1 MTSIGQAVFEH
12 MQLSLT
18 ALLLASLL
26 ALILAVVLRP
36 FNKLSEFVL
45 QLTGILQTIPSLA
58 ILGLLIS
65 FLGIGFGPALVA
77 LVLYGLFPILQNT
90 LVGLRSID
98 PTLEEAALA
107 LGLTNWQKFKK
118 VDFPLALPMI
128 LSGVRTSGIMIIG
141 TATLAALIGAG
152 GLGTYILLGIDR
164 QDNKLILIGAIL
176 SAGLAIG
183 FSLVINLLKKL
194 KLKQISL
201 IVTILVILTVGSF
214 LPQIKNKSFN
224 QPLIIA
230 GKLGTEPNILIQM
243 YKLLIENQTDIKVE
257 LKENLGKTAFLYQAL
272 KSGAIDLYPEFTGTI
287 TKTLLKNPPKSS
299 NNARLVY
306 EQAKLG
312 IKREDDLVYLR
323 PMAYQNTY
331 ALAVKQDFATK
342 YHLQTISD
350 LQKVSSFAI
359 AGFTLEFSQR
369 ADGNKGLQSKY
380 QLNLKVK
387 TMEPALRYK
396 ALERGDIQIIDVYST
411 DSEIRRYHLKV
422 LQDNR
427 QLFPPYQGAP
437 LMRAET
443 LKKYPALKPVL
454 NQLAG
459 KITTKQMQ
467 ELNYQVDVLKKSPR
481 QVAQKF
487 LSEQGLLK
495 YLKLESMK

>member
-1 MTSIGQAVFEH
+1 

-58 ILGLLIS
+58 ILGLLIP

-495 YLKLESMK
+495 Y

>member
-58 ILGLLIS
+58 ILGLLIP

-77 LVLYGLFPILQNT
+77 LVLYGLFPILQDT

-201 IVTILVILTVGSF
+201 IVTILVILTASSF

-495 YLKLESMK
+495 Y

>member
-58 ILGLLIS
+58 ILGLLIP

-183 FSLVINLLKKL
+183 FSLVINLLKKV

-201 IVTILVILTVGSF
+201 IVTILVILTAGSF

-495 YLKLESMK
+495 Y

>member
-1 MTSIGQAVFEH
+1 

-58 ILGLLIS
+58 ILGLLIP

-77 LVLYGLFPILQNT
+77 LVLYGLFPILQDT

-201 IVTILVILTVGSF
+201 IVTILVILTAGSF

-437 LMRAET
+437 LMKAET

-495 YLKLESMK
+495 Y

>member
-58 ILGLLIS
+58 ILGLLIP

-495 YLKLESMK
+495 Y

>member
-58 ILGLLIS
+58 ILGLLIP

-77 LVLYGLFPILQNT
+77 LVLYGLFPILQDT

-201 IVTILVILTVGSF
+201 IVTILVILTTGSF

-443 LKKYPALKPVL
+443 LKKYPDLKPVL

-495 YLKLESMK
+495 Y

>member
-1 MTSIGQAVFEH
+1 

-58 ILGLLIS
+58 ILGLLIP

-201 IVTILVILTVGSF
+201 IVTILVILTAGSF

-396 ALERGDIQIIDVYST
+396 ALERGNIQIIDVYST

-427 QLFPPYQGAP
+427 QLFPPYQGAS

-495 YLKLESMK
+495 Y